1 MLEIQN
7 LSKSYGA
14 VNALADVTF
23 SAERGRVTAL
33 LGENGAGKSTLVKIL
48 SGLVVPTAGSIV
60 IDGKTVDTT
69 SPDRAKRSG
78 VAVVQQEISVLP
90 NLTVAEN
97 FMLAGGCGFLRRRRA
112 ADACRAYLARL
123 GLSDLDPSKRT
134 GALTVGERQLVEI
147 ARMLAQD
154 AQVLVL
160 DEPTAALAD
169 RDIAL
174 VHAAVRKLAE
184 EGKIVMYITH
194 RLNELGEVCDAAVV
208 LRNGRLAD
216 VFDIVGSDLS
226 RVVRAMI
233 GRDLHE
239 FFPDATRAT
248 PTTNTQPRLLVKGM
262 RTQSLAAPVD
272 FALAPGEI
280 VAMSGQIGSGF
291 VEPLRALAG
300 VAPTLEGVVELFGK
314 SYAPRSHAE
323 RAQSEVCYC
332 SEDRQLDGF
341 FPDRAVWENLTAPA
355 LAASGLWGGASA
367 SQLRRNAEPV
377 AQQVTLSASY
387 VARPVR
393 ALSGGNAQKVS
404 IGKWLSGAPKLFLLE
419 EPTRGVD
426 VGARAEIYR
435 ILRGLA
441 DQGLSIL
448 FSSTD
453 LEEVLGFAE
462 RVLVFHNRKLVH
474 AAATASLTRDELAT
488 WITHGS
494 RDA

>member
-1 MLEIQN
+1 MLEIQH

-14 VNALADVTF
+14 VHALADVSF

-48 SGLVVPTAGSIV
+48 SGLVVPTAGSIA
-60 IDGKTVDTT
+60 IDGRTVDTT

-97 FMLAGGCGFLRRRRA
+97 FMLAGGSGFLRRRRA
-112 ADACRAYLARL
+112 AEACRAYLARL

-147 ARMLAQD
+147 ARLLAQD

-174 VHAAVRKLAE
+174 VHAAVRRLAD

-194 RLNELGEVCDAAVV
+194 RLNELSEICDAAVV

-216 VFDIVGSDLS
+216 SFDIAGSDLS

-233 GRDLHE
+233 GRDLRE
-239 FFPDATRAT
+239 FFPDAAKAKVNA
-248 PTTNTQPRLLVKGM
+248 PPRLSVRGL
-262 RTQSLAAPVD
+262 RTEGLASPID

-300 VAPTLEGVVELFGK
+300 VAPTLEGAVELFGK

-323 RAQSEVCYC
+323 RAQSAVCYC

-367 SQLRRNAEPV
+367 GQLRRDAEPV

-462 RVLVFHNRKLVH
+462 RVLVFHNRRLVH
-474 AAATASLTRDELAT
+474 AAAAASLTRDELAT
-488 WITHGS
+488 WITHGGC
-494 RDA
+494 DA